1 MNIFYLD
8 KDFKICA
15 KYHCDKH
22 VVKMILES
30 AQLLCNVYDIAP
42 YKKTHINHP
51 CSKWVKSS
59 ISHYNFLYNLLE
71 NLLNEYTKRYK
82 KIHKTYEVF
91 NWLKNNNPNLKD
103 LGFIDP
109 PQCMPDKY
117 KQKDTVMAYRNYY
130 NFEKSKFAKWKN
142 SEIPSWFINHS
153 INPNQIL

>member
-8 KDFKICA
+8 KDVEICA

-30 AQLLCNVYDIAP
+30 AQLLCNVHDVAP
-42 YKKTHINHP
+42 YKRTHINHP

-59 ISHYNFLYNLLE
+59 LSHYNFLCNLLE

-117 KQKDTVMAYRNYY
+117 KQESTVMAYRNYY
-130 NFEKSKFAKWKN
+130 NCEKSKFAKWKN
-142 SEIPSWFINHS
+142 SEIPSWFENHS
-153 INPNQIL
+153 NNSNQIL